1 MALVPEVELAED
13 EAGALRRVRIGG
25 RDVTDELHAPEV
37 DRRVSIVARQ
47 PLVRGALLETQR
59 ELAAGGRII
68 LAGRDIGTVVLPDAE
83 VKLYLEVSIEER
95 ARRRAAER
103 GLAPVSPEAE
113 AILADLR
120 RRDHIDSS
128 RDVAP
133 LRVPEDAVVVR
144 SDGRPFEDS
153 VAEVVSIIR
162 AREQQREHRPMSR
175 SEGPAPT
182 RLRAWHPSRRR
193 AGALP
198 APHRRPRPLRAA
210 GHRPGPR
217 GGRPR
222 PAHERARSSSPP
234 TT

>member
-1 MALVPEVELAED
+1 MSGLRVTLDGPGSSGKSSVGAAAAATLGYRFLDTGVLYRALTWLSVGRGIDPEDEASLVALVPELELAAD

-37 DRRVSIVARQ
+37 DQRVSIVARQ
-47 PLVRGALLETQR
+47 PLVRGALLEAQR
-59 ELAAGGRII
+59 DLAAGGRII

-103 GLAPVSPEAE
+103 GLAPGSPEVE

-144 SDGRPFEDS
+144 SDGRPFKDS
-153 VAEVVSIIR
+153 VAEVVGIIR
-162 AREQQREHRPMSR
+162 AREQQ
-175 SEGPAPT
+175 GNT
-182 RLRAWHPSRRR
+182 
-193 AGALP
+193 
-198 APHRRPRPLRAA
+198 
-210 GHRPGPR
+210 
-217 GGRPR
+217 
-222 PAHERARSSSPP
+222 SP
-234 TT
+234 